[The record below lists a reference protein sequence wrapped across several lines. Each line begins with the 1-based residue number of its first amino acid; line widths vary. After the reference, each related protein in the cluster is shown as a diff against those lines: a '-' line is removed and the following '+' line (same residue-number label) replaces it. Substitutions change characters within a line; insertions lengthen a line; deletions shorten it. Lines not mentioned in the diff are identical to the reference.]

1 MGQASTIRRLPRE
14 LRDAIAQLRESGRTI
29 DEILAHLRGMEVEV
43 SRSALGRHVK
53 KIDEVAR
60 DIRAQREMAIAI
72 SKDIGDK
79 DQGEIARGNI
89 ELLQSLIMRAVS
101 SASHN
106 GELAAKDLMLFS
118 KAVSDLSKGA
128 KLDIDIQIAAA
139 KEQAR
144 RETLN
149 KAAEVVTKEA
159 RRQGLSEETANAI
172 KAKIL
177 GVTEPA

>member
-1 MGQASTIRRLPRE
+1 MGQVSSIRRLPPE
-14 LRDAIAQLRESGRTI
+14 LKDAIADLRDRGRTI
-29 DEILAHLRGMEVEV
+29 DEILEHLKKMDEGVDI

-60 DIRAQREMAIAI
+60 DIRAQRDMAMAIA
-72 SKDIGDK
+72 KDIGDK
-79 DQGEIARGNI
+79 TQGEIARGNI

-101 SASHN
+101 TASRT
-106 GELAAKDLMLFS
+106 GELEAKDLMLFS
-118 KAVSDLSKGA
+118 KAVSDLSKGT
-128 KLDIDIQIAAA
+128 KLDIDSQIAAA

-144 RETLN
+144 REATN

-159 RRQGLSEETANAI
+159 KRQGLSEETVNAI

-177 GVTEPA
+177 GVA